1 MGLPS
6 LLNTLIL
13 KTSLSLNLELIGS
26 AGLEPMSFRDPPAS
40 CSIYPIVLR
49 LQICNTTPCFYD
61 VNQNTNSR
69 FHSKHFTTLA
79 RNPVPGVVV
88 IGLSELYKPRD
99 WDANRAAG

>member
-6 LLNTLIL
+6 LLNTLFL
-13 KTSLSLNLELIGS
+13 KTSFSLNLELIDS

-61 VNQNTNSR
+61 ANQHTNSQ
-69 FHSKHFTTLA
+69 FHSKHFPNLA
-79 RNPVPGVVV
+79 RNPVPRVVV
-88 IGLSELYKPRD
+88 IGLSELYKPRN
-99 WDANRAAG
+99 WDANRAPG